1 MRARVL
7 ASKNPFKLK
16 GCQPVSM
23 EASCV
28 SEIVDALDGPLR
40 TSEYTSVWV
49 DGSRID
55 RAFWGDPLESD
66 CNVVVTA
73 VPQGIVEGL
82 TVGQLVTITLIQM
95 AVAAA
100 VGFVIS
106 LLFPPPKPT
115 RARDD
120 ESSPT
125 YNFQGI
131 SQNRNEHGPV
141 EVAFGE
147 MRTGG
152 TIIGE
157 YIRSTYSPVTSTLYQ
172 LVSFGWGPFQSVAG
186 QTEDT
191 PPNSELPGSDF
202 AGKIFINE
210 NPIENYDDVYVQVRL
225 GNNEQEPIAG
235 FEQLVVPEAVGPF
248 ALTSEEVT
256 GAGVDAD
263 AELWDQSTYDW
274 ADPTTDPHWDEYAR
288 TYDVTAAY
296 DELVLRL
303 RPSGGYY
310 SSNASGELTGAPFKY
325 AIRYQELD
333 GSNAPITTGGDN
345 NDGWYREPPN
355 MGIGFPVF
363 SQQGQFDFEVR
374 VPLRDPQTSAI
385 GASGSAAGFIS
396 DQADRMEADVDAGNP
411 LSLGDQYPP
420 GSANRG
426 LGVSA
431 WFKLDSAGIIGS
443 SNQRIY
449 LIGSEAATGSQT
461 ATSGWTVYL
470 RSVPNPSAG
479 INYVSVIWKI
489 WSQNGQV
496 STPVGFGP
504 SFAQGLWNH
513 IYCEWFVSS
522 DGAIRRNRIYING
535 VLAANVELPNN
546 QSLIPPTWSDTP
558 LCIGRNHAQADF
570 MCTGTNDP
578 VKVDAVRIFNTNLQQ
593 SQVTALYNEG
603 VGASIGGPSIP
614 QINSEWMIEAD
625 PDTNTAAPVVGDPDP
640 WWGSLDI
647 TGDGGTLEAGSG
659 IVDTVEP
666 GEIKRMK
673 ARIQIVRT
681 NVDSTSTR
689 TRDDME
695 WVEVQG
701 VTYAGLSYPNHALM
715 AFRIE
720 ATEQLGGRIPQSS
733 AINECLKVPIWD
745 GVNTDNPSYSL
756 EYTRNPAWHAA
767 SIVQGANLYKLPGDY
782 RVDIAETKALA
793 DYCDE
798 LVYDGTRPIVSTGT
812 ADNAICE
819 NIWYTPDFIDPV
831 SGQDRG
837 LITIHVVYR
846 DQTTGE
852 TINGSLPKEW
862 VPGHYIRLRN
872 LPDDTDPGINYNG
885 NTPEDSSPN
894 GVGGYEIY
902 SIGLDTLGTDHPP
915 GGGATVAYAP
925 GYHVI
930 KCFAVEP
937 GEITVGSWWTGQN
950 DDDLT
955 LTGSM
960 GDGTGDA
967 DDKLPAGWVVE
978 GAGARF
984 EFNGIYDTTRGAWDA
999 LGELLSVCRAA
1010 PVKEGNLIRFR
1021 YSHPQEPVALI
1032 TNSAIEEGSFKIT
1045 YTDRKERFNSFDLLF
1060 LNRAKL
1066 FEQDTATVI
1075 DDSVVNPTDLNEIRR
1090 DQRELF
1096 GVTDY
1101 GQASRHGNFEANANR
1116 LLIRT
1121 GEFSIGP
1128 SALSLQVGDTVRL
1141 SSDLL
1146 PRGSGGYALN
1156 AEPGTQTTLAD
1167 GSDFTTGSWPTSGN
1181 LDTVVSS
1188 GTDVFGSTSYKLEDS
1203 DITKLGYVLQGTG
1216 AGIAPGV
1223 YCLSVVAKNDSGN
1236 GYFRMEMADTSNAS
1250 SPYWALF
1257 NLVSGE
1263 IESEN
1268 KGMDGGATI
1277 TDIDGSTYFL
1287 TIWVRYVPVTP
1298 SSQIRIAFY
1307 PAPGS
1312 SGSDITEIGSALVSN
1327 AALCE
1332 GKYPLFDAGLARRGV
1347 TIDRPLTVAGSD
1359 TLYVQD
1365 RSDVMQSRTLLTGQ
1379 FGDFQAGESLFTET
1393 AFDLGFE
1400 PGRYD
1405 PYLAV
1410 TSGDELVVEITSMS
1424 LGAGLVS
1431 KVEFVEYNEA
1441 IYEDRSDDG
1450 QIIELSNDNH
1460 GGASGGV
1467 SSGKGQLRPPGN
1479 PTITGVDDWN
1489 VKTANGSWTSHIKCS
1504 WEPVKEDL
1512 MILQEYRIWGRA
1524 VDSENARWQLM
1535 GTSAPGDR
1543 FADVACLFGAPGEYV
1558 EVAVQPV
1565 TRFGM
1570 SRSIERCA
1578 RSRIYILGMS
1588 TQPAALVSA
1597 EAREQ
1602 AGYARYDWELPADDT
1617 QLSVE
1622 CRRGGWVLGYRVFT
1636 SSPGSLD
1643 WGRNRDWVGSDYTT
1657 PKLYFCALHAGGQYS
1672 QPLVVEYEPSPYIDT
1687 EKVPDLTDQTRRW
1700 ETFAQDE
1707 GSGSGW
1713 VKDVPVAGDPV
1724 LGPEFDEDANEY
1736 IHWDPTSTETTDPK
1750 TVWESTSSRIIP
1762 ISGNSGRENRMCY
1775 VEAYWEA
1782 EQVHSL
1788 TWEYAAGAWSDSV
1801 YSTWTWEGP
1810 SSPLPSKGEVTLW
1823 MEVSINEDGT
1833 SDGWSGFRRYQPGL
1847 YSLVDVRFRLRATRP
1862 DTDFDMRLMK
1872 LHTRITAPGLSIEQA
1887 TPQRR
1892 GLDQEIL

>member
-1 MRARVL
+1 MRAEVL
-7 ASKNPFKLK
+7 ASKNPFKLA
-16 GCQPVSM
+16 GRERVSM

-28 SEIVDALDGPLR
+28 RDIVDALDEPLR
-40 TSEYTSVWV
+40 SSEHTAVWV
-49 DGSRID
+49 DGNRVE
-55 RAFWGDPLESD
+55 REMWCDPLERD
-66 CNVVVTA
+66 CGVVVTA
-73 VPQGIVEGL
+73 VPQGIGEL
-82 TVGQLVTITLIQM
+82 TVGQIVLITLIQT

-131 SQNRNEHGPV
+131 SQNRTEHGPV

-191 PPNSELPGSDF
+191 PPNTELPGADF

-248 ALTSEEVT
+248 ALTSEEVA
-256 GAGVDAD
+256 GASVDAD
-263 AELWDQSTYDW
+263 AVLWDQGTYDW
-274 ADPTTDPHWDEYAR
+274 ADTSTDPHWDEYAR
-288 TYDVTAAY
+288 TYDVTTAY

-310 SSNASGELTGAPFKY
+310 SSNANGEITSAPFKY

-333 GSNAPITTGGDN
+333 GSNLPITTGGDN

-363 SQQGQFDFEVR
+363 AQQGQFDFEIK

-385 GASGSAAGFIS
+385 GASGSAASFVS
-396 DQADRMEADVDAGNP
+396 DQSDRMQAAVDVSNP
-411 LSLGDQYPP
+411 LSAGEQYPP
-420 GSANRG
+420 GSSTRG
-426 LGVSA
+426 IGVSLWA
-431 WFKLDSAGIIGS
+431 KLENDPAIAAGVS
-443 SNQRIY
+443 RRIY
-449 LIGSEAATGSQT
+449 LIGSEDASTSNSATN
-461 ATSGWTVYL
+461 GWTVYL
-470 RSVPNPSAG
+470 ESQASINNPTDVFISV
-479 INYVSVIWKI
+479 VWKI
-489 WSQNGQV
+489 WSQTGQV
-496 STPVGFGP
+496 DTEENFSQ
-504 SFAQGLWNH
+504 SFELGNWNH
-513 IYCEWFVSS
+513 IYCEWFITDDLV
-522 DGAIRRNRIYING
+522 RRNRIYING
-535 VLAANVELPNN
+535 VLAKNVDLSP
-546 QSLIPPTWSDTP
+546 IPPTWSDTP
-558 LCIGRNHAQADF
+558 LCIGRNHTQADF
-570 MCTGTNDP
+570 MCTNTGDT
-578 VKVDAVRIFNTNLQQ
+578 VLVDAVRIFNTNLSG
-593 SQVTALYNEG
+593 SQVVALYQEG
-603 VGASIGGPSIP
+603 VGASIGGISVP
-614 QINSEWMIEAD
+614 QINSEWLIETD
-625 PDTNTAAPVVGDPDP
+625 PDTNTASPVVGDPDP

-647 TGDGGTLEAGSG
+647 TTNGGTLLAGDG

-666 GEIKRMK
+666 GEVKKMK

-701 VTYAGLSYPNHALM
+701 VTYAGLIYPNHALM

-745 GVNTDNPSYSL
+745 GVSTDNPSYST
-756 EYTRNPAWHAA
+756 EYTANPAWHAA
-767 SIVQGANLYKLPGDY
+767 SIVQGNNLYKLPGDY
-782 RVDIAETKALA
+782 RVDLAETKALA

-798 LVYDGTRPIVSTGT
+798 IVYDGTKPLVSTGT

-819 NIWYTPDFIDPV
+819 NIWYDPNFVDPV
-831 SGQDRG
+831 SGQIRG

-846 DQTTGE
+846 DQTTGD

-872 LPDDTDPGINYNG
+872 LPDDATPGINYNG
-885 NTPEDSSPN
+885 NTPEDSAPA

-902 SIGLDTLGTDHPP
+902 SIGVDTLGTAHP
-915 GGGATVAYAP
+915 GATVAYAP

-937 GEITVGSWWTGQN
+937 GEIAVGSWWTGQN

-967 DDKLPAGWVVE
+967 DNKLPAGWIVE

-984 EFNGIYDTTRGAWDA
+984 EFNGVYDTARGAWDA

-1021 YSHPQEPVALI
+1021 YSHPQTPVALI
-1032 TNSAIEEGSFKIT
+1032 TNSAIQAGSFKIS
-1045 YTDRKERFNSFDLLF
+1045 YTDRKERFNSFDFLF
-1060 LNRAKL
+1060 LNRDRL

-1075 DDSVVNPTDLNEIRR
+1075 DDSVVNPSDLNEIRR

-1096 GVTDY
+1096 GVTNY
-1101 GQASRHGNFEANANR
+1101 GQASREGNFQANANR

-1146 PRGSGGYALN
+1146 PRGQGGYALN
-1156 AEPGTQTTLAD
+1156 APPGTQSIIGD
-1167 GSDFTTGSWPTSGN
+1167 GDDLTGGSWNIAGG
-1181 LDTVVSS
+1181 LETVVSS
-1188 GTDVFGSTSYKLEDS
+1188 GTDVFGSTRYKLEDAQS
-1203 DITKLGYVLQGTG
+1203 GTVGYVNQSTA
-1216 AGIAPGV
+1216 AGFPPGV
-1223 YCLSVVAKNDSGN
+1223 YCFSFVASNDTGN
-1236 GYFRMEMADTSNAS
+1236 GLIRAELLDTGSGGLR
-1250 SPYWALF
+1250 YWALF
-1257 NLVSGE
+1257 NLSSGE
-1263 IESEN
+1263 IELEN
-1268 KGMDGGATI
+1268 KEVDGGATI
-1277 TDIDGSTYFL
+1277 TNIDGTDYFL
-1287 TIWVRYVPVTP
+1287 TIWFRYSPGLAA
-1298 SSQIRIAFY
+1298 SAIRVGIY
-1307 PAPGS
+1307 PAPGADGFTQS
-1312 SGSDITEIGSALVSN
+1312 AEGSCFVSN

-1332 GKYPLFDAGLARRGV
+1332 GKHPLFNAGLARRGV
-1347 TIDRPLTVAGSD
+1347 TIDRELTVADSD

-1365 RSDVMQSRTLLTGQ
+1365 RNDEMQSQPLIDGQ
-1379 FGDFQAGESLFTET
+1379 VGTFGPGETLFTNV
-1393 AFDLGFE
+1393 AFGLGFE
-1400 PGRYD
+1400 PGRHD
-1405 PYLAV
+1405 PYMAV
-1410 TSGDELVVEITSMS
+1410 TTGDELVVEITSMT
-1424 LGAGLVS
+1424 LGPGLVS
-1431 KVEFVEYNEA
+1431 KVEFVEYNED
-1441 IYEDRSDDG
+1441 IYSDRSDDG
-1450 QIIELSNDNH
+1450 QIIEISNDGH

-1467 SSGKGQLRPPGN
+1467 DSGQGQLRPPSN

-1489 VKTANGSWTSHIKCS
+1489 VKTANGSWTSHIKVN
-1504 WEPVKEDL
+1504 WDPVKEDL
-1512 MILQEYRIWGRA
+1512 IVLQEYRIWGRPI
-1524 VDSENARWQLM
+1524 DSESARWQLM

-1543 FADVACLFGAPGEYV
+1543 FADCACLFGAPGQYV

-1578 RSRIYILGMS
+1578 RRRIYILGMS
-1588 TQPAALVSA
+1588 TPPSALTFA

-1602 AGYARYDWELPADDT
+1602 AGYARYDWDLPPDDT

-1636 SSPGSLD
+1636 SSPGSLN

-1657 PKLYFCALHAGGQYS
+1657 PKLYFCALHEGGQYS
-1672 QPLVVEYEPSPYIDT
+1672 DPLVVEYEPSPYVDSD
-1687 EKVPDLTDQTRRW
+1687 KVPD
-1700 ETFAQDE
+1700 
-1707 GSGSGW
+1707 
-1713 VKDVPVAGDPV
+1713 
-1724 LGPEFDEDANEY
+1724 
-1736 IHWDPTSTETTDPK
+1736 
-1750 TVWESTSSRIIP
+1750 
-1762 ISGNSGRENRMCY
+1762 
-1775 VEAYWEA
+1775 
-1782 EQVHSL
+1782 
-1788 TWEYAAGAWSDSV
+1788 
-1801 YSTWTWEGP
+1801 
-1810 SSPLPSKGEVTLW
+1810 
-1823 MEVSINEDGT
+1823 
-1833 SDGWSGFRRYQPGL
+1833 
-1847 YSLVDVRFRLRATRP
+1847 
-1862 DTDFDMRLMK
+1862 
-1872 LHTRITAPGLSIEQA
+1872 
-1887 TPQRR
+1887 
-1892 GLDQEIL
+1892 